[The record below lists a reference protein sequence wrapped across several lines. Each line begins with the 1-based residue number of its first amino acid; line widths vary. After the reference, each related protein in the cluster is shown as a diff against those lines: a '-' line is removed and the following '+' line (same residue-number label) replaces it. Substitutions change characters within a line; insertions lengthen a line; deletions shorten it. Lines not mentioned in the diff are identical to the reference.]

1 MTSKGCNN
9 RIKGVCSVISAIL
22 INLLTG
28 SLFTFPN
35 LIPFYEIYT
44 QRQFSKNQL
53 YFVAPAGIF
62 MHNALPSVTGIL
74 DTKFGPRILNIVGSI
89 CLLGSQLIIYFTKN
103 YPLLILSYILFGFCG
118 SLTYYQSLKNCWKYY
133 HNHKGLISGIVFSSF
148 GLSAFI
154 FTTIADALNKSEKN
168 KKDEKTIKAFELYL
182 KIVLICFG
190 VVGTLSSIL
199 CFPYKKQD
207 DYILGLSVITNE
219 DGGEQSPKEE
229 RHYSVELK
237 KDDLSER
244 EKRTLKQTICS
255 KDFLLCL
262 IIASCT
268 LTFGFLLN
276 NTYRTFG
283 HTVFIAHGKE
293 GKGASDDDLK
303 KNEEHLKTLSKVF
316 TLLNT
321 FSRLIWG
328 FISDHVRFKILY
340 LIVCVNQILCGALI
354 YLSTNTMLTYFIVV
368 NFGVLSYS
376 GHIVLFPNLIHIKF
390 GVEKSVNLLG
400 ICGIFSGI
408 AALIGPILTIFF
420 LKEPKDYL
428 IIYIAGV
435 APTIASFFIA
445 IFIKVEEKKKKE
457 VTNIDN
463 INSND
468 EVENL
473 DNENLN
479 EDGVELNANKNK

>member
-1 MTSKGCNN
+1 M
-9 RIKGVCSVISAIL
+9 
-22 INLLTG
+22 
-28 SLFTFPN
+28 
-35 LIPFYEIYT
+35 
-44 QRQFSKNQL
+44 
-53 YFVAPAGIF
+53 
-62 MHNALPSVTGIL
+62 
-74 DTKFGPRILNIVGSI
+74 
-89 CLLGSQLIIYFTKN
+89 
-103 YPLLILSYILFGFCG
+103 
-118 SLTYYQSLKNCWKYY
+118 
-133 HNHKGLISGIVFSSF
+133 
-148 GLSAFI
+148 
-154 FTTIADALNKSEKN
+154 
-168 KKDEKTIKAFELYL
+168 
-182 KIVLICFG
+182 
-190 VVGTLSSIL
+190 
-199 CFPYKKQD
+199 
-207 DYILGLSVITNE
+207 ITNE
-219 DGGEQSPKEE
+219 NGGEQSPKEE
-229 RHYSVELK
+229 SHYSVELK
-237 KDDLSER
+237 KDNLSER

-283 HTVFIAHGKE
+283 HTVFIDHGKE

-408 AALIGPILTIFF
+408 AALIGPSHNIFF
-420 LKEPKDYL
+420 ERTKRLFNY
-428 IIYIAGV
+428 IYCGICSNYC
-435 APTIASFFIA
+435 IFFYSYIY
-445 IFIKVEEKKKKE
+445 
-457 VTNIDN
+457 
-463 INSND
+463 
-468 EVENL
+468 
-473 DNENLN
+473 
-479 EDGVELNANKNK
+479 